1 MKDNQRQLYIDHVL
15 DSYRRTPGTLGRSHR
30 EDRRL
35 AGRLHD
41 QGVRL
46 ETIRAALLLI
56 AVRRTLR
63 PSHAPP
69 LAPIRSLH
77 YALPVIDEVL
87 AQPPE
92 PGYLEYLA
100 YKLERHQAAPQPNHD
115 DPERASRQRQG

>member
-1 MKDNQRQLYIDHVL
+1 MKDKRRQLYIDHVL

-35 AGRLHD
+35 AGQLHD

-63 PSHAPP
+63 PSHALP

-92 PGYLEYLA
+92 PGYLDYLTH
-100 YKLERHQAAPQPNHD
+100 KLERHQPDCGRDNDAQRP
-115 DPERASRQRQG
+115 SRKPRP